1 MNIEQEVNEI
11 LLRGSVQGRSKEI
24 LEHVNSRLTDTT
36 GIIVIELRGHDDSTI
51 YRSCNLPRAIYELRM
66 AEAMLVNIRLG
77 VDNDNTIDHDD
88 DDEEEKDNG

>member
-1 MNIEQEVNEI
+1 MNEVERQVNDI
-11 LLRGSVQGRSKEI
+11 LLRGAVQGRSKEI

-66 AEAMLVNIRLG
+66 AEQMLVNIRLG
-77 VDNDNTIDHDD
+77 VDDDNTIDHD
-88 DDEEEKDNG
+88 EEDINNG